1 MLKISLFFKSKLSK
15 LHEEITQEFL
25 GLRMRNFQGIAK
37 YKILQ
42 FHSNGHSFFT
52 VHYEI
57 WNCII
62 RSLNIKYKIFK
73 VIP

>member
-15 LHEEITQEFL
+15 LHEQITQEFL

-42 FHSNGHSFFT
+42 FHANGHSFFT

-57 WNCII
+57 
-62 RSLNIKYKIFK
+62 
-73 VIP
+73 